1 MRFPASLPA
10 LLGELIATPSV
21 TPCFDSGGSV
31 PGEAALGDQV
41 AALLAGLG
49 AEVARQEVAPG
60 RANVIG
66 RFMRHD
72 RAPTIAL
79 VPHLD
84 TVGVAGMTIPPF
96 KAEIRDGLLYG
107 RGASDTK
114 GPMAAALWAVRTW
127 CERAAPTCNVLFVA
141 TVGEEELSVG
151 ASALCAAGFHAD
163 FAVALEP
170 TDLQVV
176 HAGKGVIRLWVEAE
190 GRAAHSATPEAGI
203 NAIARALPFLQ
214 DCTSTLAPKF
224 AAQRHPIL
232 GPASLNVGLIQGG
245 RGLNVVPDRCAVGLD
260 LRTHPQFSN
269 EAALAAIE
277 QAAAGLG
284 VKVDSNGP
292 SFALET
298 THPWVQ
304 RLRRHASGL
313 TPAPWF
319 SDANIFNAHGIPAVA
334 FGPGSIAQAHTAD
347 EFIAVNALEAGA
359 RALTGFLDSP

>member
-10 LLGELIATPSV
+10 LLGELVAIPSV
-21 TPCFDSGGSV
+21 TPCFDPV
-31 PGEAALGDQV
+31 TPAPGERALGDHV
-41 AALLAGLG
+41 ANLLAALG
-49 AEVARQEVAPG
+49 AEVSRQEIAPG

-66 RFMRHD
+66 RFMRHAN
-72 RAPTIAL
+72 APTIAL

-84 TVGVAGMTIPPF
+84 TVGVAGMKIPPF
-96 KAEIRDGLLYG
+96 AGEIRDGRLYG
-107 RGASDTK
+107 RGACDTK
-114 GPMAAALWAVRTW
+114 GPMAAALWAIRAW
-127 CERAAPTCNVLFVA
+127 CERAAPRCNIMLVA

-190 GRAAHSATPEAGI
+190 GRAAHGATPEAGI
-203 NAIARALPFLQ
+203 NAIARLLPFLHA
-214 DCTSTLAPKF
+214 CTAELAPAF
-224 AAQRHPIL
+224 ATQLHPIL

-245 RGLNVVPDRCAVGLD
+245 SGLNVVPDRCAVGLD
-260 LRTHPQFSN
+260 LRTHPNFNN
-269 EAALAAIE
+269 EAALAAITR
-277 QAAAGLG
+277 AAEGLA
-284 VKVDSNGP
+284 VKVHSNGP

-298 THPWVQ
+298 KQPWVQ
-304 RLRRHASGL
+304 RLAGHAAGL
-313 TPAPWF
+313 KPVPWF

-347 EFIAVNALEAGA
+347 EFIALDALEAGA
-359 RALTGFLDSP
+359 RALTGFLTSV